1 MTGPARYFARL
12 QEIFDATV
20 TAGGGPAQS
29 DYRVADHRIRL
40 SFSNRNLASRLTPAL
55 VHLQSPSFPA
65 ELEIRIWDEAN
76 ACLPMPAPPW
86 SWENNMSRGEI
97 GGYDGIALRIW
108 FHIDSGL
115 LSMVDLENNQAVAWI
130 RDAHRLPAYE
140 IAAPLRMIL
149 QAWLRQRGKHLI
161 HAAAVGTTSGGVI
174 LAGAGGSGKSTT
186 ALACLA
192 SGLAFIGDDYCL
204 LAVDP
209 VPRAHSIYSSAKL
222 SPRMLNRFPGLLPA
236 FNQAQDPAEDKA
248 LLLLHEHFSRQL
260 VGELPIRALLIP
272 RVSNRPETTLCE
284 APALDGI
291 RALAPSTMQQIAG
304 PDASA
309 WRTIMTLAKEVPSY
323 RIDVGSRLESIP
335 EVVADLLERLS

>member
-1 MTGPARYFARL
+1 MTGPADYFAGL
-12 QEIFDATV
+12 QKIFDATV
-20 TAGGGPAQS
+20 TGGGPAQS
-29 DYRVADHRIRL
+29 DYRVAGHGIRL
-40 SFSNRNLASRLTPAL
+40 NFPNRNLASRLTPAL
-55 VHLQSPSFPA
+55 AHLQSPSFPA
-65 ELEIRIWDEAN
+65 ELEIRIWDEAS
-76 ACLPMPAPPW
+76 ACSPIPAPPW

-97 GGYDGIALRIW
+97 GGYDSAAFRIW

-115 LSMVDLENNQAVAWI
+115 LSMVDLENNQALVWI

-161 HAAAVGTTSGGVI
+161 HAAAVGTSSGGVI

-186 ALACLA
+186 SLACLA

-204 LAVDP
+204 LSVDP

-222 SPRMLNRFPGLLPA
+222 SPGMLNRFPRLLPA
-236 FNQAQDPAEDKA
+236 VNQAHDPAEDKA

-309 WRTIMTLAKEVPSY
+309 WRAVTTLAKQVPSY

-335 EVVADLLERLS
+335 EVVGELLERLS